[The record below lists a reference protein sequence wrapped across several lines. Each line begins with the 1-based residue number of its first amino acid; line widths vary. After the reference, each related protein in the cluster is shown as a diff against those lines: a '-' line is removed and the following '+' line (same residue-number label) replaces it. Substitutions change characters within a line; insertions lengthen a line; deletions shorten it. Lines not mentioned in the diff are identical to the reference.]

1 MWNGL
6 AQILLDIKPEKL
18 YLRILHCI
26 PKDFGMLF
34 ISTIGVYPTAE
45 SMFGII
51 FDTGRL
57 K

>member
-1 MWNGL
+1 MWKDL
-6 AQILLDIKPEKL
+6 AQILLDIKPKKM

-34 ISTIGVYPTAE
+34 ISTIGVLPIAE

-51 FDTGRL
+51 FDT
-57 K
+57 